1 LLAALQHKDSI
12 IVNVNV
18 NIHDTTVVNIHDT
31 TIVNKPDTTTII
43 QPPLAYTLIQ
53 PTCNVATGSIT
64 LTGLPTPEIW
74 TINPGNITGTG
85 TTKTITGLKSGTY
98 NIVVTNIKGYISPT
112 ITIIIYPQPITPTI
126 PIIKTVIQPTCN
138 MPTGSIILSELPI
151 GNWTINP
158 GNITG
163 TGITKTI
170 TELTSGTYNYSVTND
185 VGCTSPSVV
194 IIINLLPLTP
204 TAPVMDKI
212 TQPTCNMPTGSI
224 ILSGLPIG
232 NWTINPGNITGTG
245 TTKTITELTSGTYNY
260 TVTNDVGCT
269 SLPLIVIINPQ
280 PITPAAPV
288 IDKIIQPT
296 YNVETGSV
304 VLTGLPPTGVWT
316 ISKIWGTNKIS
327 FTGTGTS
334 VTVKNLDPKGSS
346 DVKGVN
352 CVSTTYNFTVTN
364 ESGCTSPLSK
374 DVIIT
379 SYN

>member
-1 LLAALQHKDSI
+1 MKNLLLILISIIFFSSCTEEYLNQIEIDTSNRDSLLLAALQHKDSI

-194 IIINLLPLTP
+194 
-204 TAPVMDKI
+204 
-212 TQPTCNMPTGSI
+212 
-224 ILSGLPIG
+224 
-232 NWTINPGNITGTG
+232 
-245 TTKTITELTSGTYNY
+245 
-260 TVTNDVGCT
+260 
-269 SLPLIVIINPQ
+269 VIINPQ